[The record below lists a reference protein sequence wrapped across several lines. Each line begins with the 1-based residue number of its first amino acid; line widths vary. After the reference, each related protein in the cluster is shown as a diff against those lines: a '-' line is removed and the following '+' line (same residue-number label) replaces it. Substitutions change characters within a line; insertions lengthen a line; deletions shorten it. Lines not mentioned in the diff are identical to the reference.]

1 MNISAV
7 AAMERIYGFIV
18 TSDRGRSL
26 IEEWGIARTGLDIL
40 ADYKQV
46 VGRLASASA
55 TLVEPESPGAAAV
68 ARRDIIDCVNK
79 LQSIRT
85 DL

>member
-1 MNISAV
+1 
-7 AAMERIYGFIV
+7 MERIYGFIV